1 MRVDIRREGQFLVL
15 VTDDGTTTRIN
26 KDHISEIS
34 VTRNE
39 FIMIRTLQQLQ
50 LFKFNEIATPQEQTA
65 EALATTLAQL
75 LDDQTESINLK
86 ETTAV
91 IIERLDQLRETFE
104 KGKIIKLVLTD
115 NQ

>member
-39 FIMIRTLQQLQ
+39 FIMIRTLQQLH
-50 LFKFNEIATPQEQTA
+50 LFKFNEIGSPQEQTP
-65 EALATTLAQL
+65 EALAKTLAEL
-75 LDDQTESINLK
+75 ATDHTEFINVK

-91 IIERLDQLRETFE
+91 IIERLDHLREVFE
-104 KGKIIKLVLTD
+104 KGRIIKLMLTE
-115 NQ
+115 